1 MPPETPQPSLHHHGD
16 SQPVQQDASSPS
28 HNKGTPAALASTDA
42 PAAAAGPAQQP
53 SSAGN
58 NGVAD
63 SPRPPPATSIAP
75 SSAAQPPQAG
85 NQQDPA
91 RPLPAHGTP
100 QQASPTPQ
108 ANTPTSLS
116 AQHPEKSDSNKHKRS
131 SSSARPTPSRTPT
144 SQSSIP
150 IELIPAELRGDFAPG
165 VWEPANQKRR
175 THSRNV
181 SLAEPKSSD
190 EEDGARNRRKS
201 SHPLS
206 QAGSNSGTGRKRSA
220 PENTTTLPH
229 RASSGGVDD
238 HHSASARKK
247 TTAQQNHHHH
257 SHSHSLSSSLA
268 QHAHTPAGARHQHA
282 QSLPHI
288 DTSIRHRRTATLNST
303 PSTPYSAMVG
313 LSDKKRVKG
322 VKITRAFRIGSEA
335 WKLDDKNR
343 PPGIPEDHTTG
354 WRVYV
359 ENVDGGPDMSTW
371 LNKVQ
376 FSLHETYP
384 NNKRMIANPP
394 FEVRE
399 TGWGGF
405 TVEIRLYFQPYVGE
419 KHAVRSHYLYLEPYG
434 PPESAERQ
442 RAANLVKAEILD
454 FIEFNEP
461 TEVLYAA
468 LTDEER
474 QWPPEGT
481 GRGKGKGAAAA
492 AAQAA
497 AQRKLAGQEERS
509 VELPERGMERNPYSK
524 QMEETF
530 IRLFKQA
537 EVDVDKQ
544 IEELTKRKEKV
555 EARRRELIA
564 SGDLDVGKKKR

>member
-1 MPPETPQPSLHHHGD
+1 
-16 SQPVQQDASSPS
+16 
-28 HNKGTPAALASTDA
+28 
-42 PAAAAGPAQQP
+42 
-53 SSAGN
+53 
-58 NGVAD
+58 
-63 SPRPPPATSIAP
+63 
-75 SSAAQPPQAG
+75 
-85 NQQDPA
+85 
-91 RPLPAHGTP
+91 
-100 QQASPTPQ
+100 
-108 ANTPTSLS
+108 
-116 AQHPEKSDSNKHKRS
+116 
-131 SSSARPTPSRTPT
+131 
-144 SQSSIP
+144 
-150 IELIPAELRGDFAPG
+150 
-165 VWEPANQKRR
+165 
-175 THSRNV
+175 
-181 SLAEPKSSD
+181 
-190 EEDGARNRRKS
+190 
-201 SHPLS
+201 
-206 QAGSNSGTGRKRSA
+206 
-220 PENTTTLPH
+220 
-229 RASSGGVDD
+229 
-238 HHSASARKK
+238 
-247 TTAQQNHHHH
+247 
-257 SHSHSLSSSLA
+257 
-268 QHAHTPAGARHQHA
+268 
-282 QSLPHI
+282 
-288 DTSIRHRRTATLNST
+288 
-303 PSTPYSAMVG
+303 MVG

-335 WKLDDKNR
+335 WKLDEKNR

-405 TVEIRLYFQPYVGE
+405 TVEIRLYFQPFVGE

-434 PPESAERQ
+434 PPEIAERQ

-497 AQRKLAGQEERS
+497 AQRKAAGQEDRS
-509 VELPERGMERNPYSK
+509 VELPDRGTERNPYSK
-524 QMEETF
+524 QMEESF

-544 IEELTKRKEKV
+544 LDELTKRKEKV

-564 SGDLDVGKKKR
+564 SGDLDVGKKKK

>member
-1 MPPETPQPSLHHHGD
+1 MPAETPQRVEHPDKL
-16 SQPVQQDASSPS
+16 QPASPAS
-28 HNKGTPAALASTDA
+28 HSVPA
-42 PAAAAGPAQQP
+42 PARSAADQPARAVAEP
-53 SSAGN
+53 SRGGN
-58 NGVAD
+58 DGVAD
-63 SPRPPPATSIAP
+63 SPLPQPSTSQATTSA
-75 SSAAQPPQAG
+75 AAQPSAAAAAQAAPA
-85 NQQDPA
+85 QASSAPAPAQDPA
-91 RPLPAHGTP
+91 ARHHASNHGTP
-100 QQASPTPQ
+100 AAQSPSA
-108 ANTPTSLS
+108 ANTPGS
-116 AQHPEKSDSNKHKRS
+116 ASQGLPENSNTTTKHKRS
-131 SSSARPTPSRTPT
+131 NSSARPTPSRTPT
-144 SQSSIP
+144 SQNGIP
-150 IELIPAELRGDFAPG
+150 TELIPAELRGDFAPG

-181 SLAEPKSSD
+181 SLAEPRSSD
-190 EEDGARNRRKS
+190 EEESARNRRKS
-201 SHPLS
+201 SHQPAQS
-206 QAGSNSGTGRKRSA
+206 TGQAASSRKRSA
-220 PENTTTLPH
+220 PAPEPPTTTTLPH
-229 RASSGGVDD
+229 RDSDHSS
-238 HHSASARKK
+238 SARKK
-247 TTAQQNHHHH
+247 TTAQHAASQSQHHNTH
-257 SHSHSLSSSLA
+257 
-268 QHAHTPAGARHQHA
+268 HTPARHQHA

-288 DTSIRHRRTATLNST
+288 DTSSAYRHRRTATLNST
-303 PSTPYSAMVG
+303 PSTPYTAMVG

-335 WKLDDKNR
+335 WKLDEKNR
-343 PPGIPEDHTTG
+343 PPGIPDDHTTG

-405 TVEIRLYFQPYVGE
+405 TVEIRLYFQPFVGE

-434 PPESAERQ
+434 TAENAERQ
-442 RAANLVKAEILD
+442 RTANLVKAEILD
-454 FIEFNEP
+454 FVEFNEP

-468 LTDEER
+468 LTDDER
-474 QWPPEGT
+474 QWPAEGT

-497 AQRKLAGQEERS
+497 AQRKAAGQEERS
-509 VELPERGMERNPYSK
+509 VELPERGTERNPYSK

-544 IEELTKRKEKV
+544 IEELSKKKEKV
-555 EARRRELIA
+555 EARRRDLIA
-564 SGDLDVGKKKR
+564 SGDLDVGKRKK

>member
-1 MPPETPQPSLHHHGD
+1 MPSETPQPSLHHHQAP
-16 SQPVQQDASSPS
+16 QPALPAQQHASDASSKP
-28 HNKGTPAALASTDA
+28 ALASQA
-42 PAAAAGPAQQP
+42 SSAEPAHPR
-53 SSAGN
+53 SSAG

-63 SPRPPPATSIAP
+63 SPRPPHDSSIATSSSAQPPALAP
-75 SSAAQPPQAG
+75 SSNPPPA
-85 NQQDPA
+85 QDPA
-91 RPLPAHGTP
+91 RRADAHGTP
-100 QQASPTPQ
+100 QAASPAPRAHTP
-108 ANTPTSLS
+108 ASIA
-116 AQHPEKSDSNKHKRS
+116 AQHAEKLDSAAPRHKRS

-144 SQSSIP
+144 AQSSIP

-190 EEDGARNRRKS
+190 DEDTARNRRKS

-206 QAGSNSGTGRKRSA
+206 QTSGSAGRKRSA
-220 PENTTTLPH
+220 PETTTLPH
-229 RASSGGVDD
+229 RASSGGVGDD
-238 HHSASARKK
+238 SSTASARKK
-247 TTAQQNHHHH
+247 TTAQHQHHH
-257 SHSHSLSSSLA
+257 SHSTSAAPH
-268 QHAHTPAGARHQHA
+268 HHHPPAARHQHA

-288 DTSIRHRRTATLNST
+288 DTSAPPSARHRRTATLNST
-303 PSTPYSAMVG
+303 PTTPYTAMVG

-335 WKLDDKNR
+335 WKLDEKNR

-405 TVEIRLYFQPYVGE
+405 TVEIRLYFQPFVGE

-434 PPESAERQ
+434 PPEIAERQ
-442 RAANLVKAEILD
+442 RNANLVKAEILD

-497 AQRKLAGQEERS
+497 AQRKAAGQEDRS
-509 VELPERGMERNPYSK
+509 VELPERGTERNPYSK
-524 QMEETF
+524 QMEESF

-544 IEELTKRKEKV
+544 LDELTKRKEKV

-564 SGDLDVGKKKR
+564 SGDLDVGKKKK

>member
-1 MPPETPQPSLHHHGD
+1 MPTETPHAREPASPPSQLPRHA
-16 SQPVQQDASSPS
+16 QDASAASPLRAPPPAS
-28 HNKGTPAALASTDA
+28 APPPAAGASQ
-42 PAAAAGPAQQP
+42 PATLG
-53 SSAGN
+53 SSAG

-63 SPRPPPATSIAP
+63 SPLPQPATSSSTTTAP
-75 SSAAQPPQAG
+75 PKPLAGQPAAPLA
-85 NQQDPA
+85 QDPA
-91 RPLPAHGTP
+91 VPASTHGTP
-100 QQASPTPQ
+100 AAQSPAQ
-108 ANTPTSLS
+108 ANTPTNT
-116 AQHPEKSDSNKHKRS
+116 AEKSDPKHKRS
-131 SSSARPTPSRTPT
+131 NSSARPTPSRTPT
-144 SQSSIP
+144 SASLSGIP
-150 IELIPAELRGDFAPG
+150 TELIPAELRGDFAPG
-165 VWEPANQKRR
+165 VWEPANEKRR
-175 THSRNV
+175 AHSRNV
-181 SLAEPKSSD
+181 SLALPSSPSSD
-190 EEDGARNRRKS
+190 EGDGSARAHRRKS
-201 SHPLS
+201 SQPLI
-206 QAGSNSGTGRKRSA
+206 GRKRSA
-220 PENTTTLPH
+220 PEPAAAAPPPRDEVQLP
-229 RASSGGVDD
+229 
-238 HHSASARKK
+238 ARKK
-247 TTAQQNHHHH
+247 TTAQQSHLPQHHH
-257 SHSHSLSSSLA
+257 
-268 QHAHTPAGARHQHA
+268 TPARHQHA
-282 QSLPHI
+282 QSLPNI
-288 DTSIRHRRTATLNST
+288 DTSRSHRRTATLNST
-303 PSTPYSAMVG
+303 PATPYSAMGG

-335 WKLDDKNR
+335 WKLDEKNR

-359 ENVDGGPDMSTW
+359 ENVDGGPDISTW

-454 FIEFNEP
+454 FVEFNEP
-461 TEVLYAA
+461 TEMLYAA
-468 LTDEER
+468 LTDEDR
-474 QWPPEGT
+474 QWPAESV
-481 GRGKGKGAAAA
+481 RGKGKGAAAA

-497 AQRKLAGQEERS
+497 AQRKAAGQEDRS
-509 VELPERGMERNPYSK
+509 VELPERGTERNPYSK

-544 IEELTKRKEKV
+544 IDELTKRKEKV
-555 EARRRELIA
+555 EARRKELIA
-564 SGDLDVGKKKR
+564 SGDLDVGKKKK